1 MLHNFQCL
9 IPPTYEN
16 GEFMNFQTL
25 TQFGLFAAI
34 LATAFTY
41 LAADHANQLMR
52 ERILFVL
59 HADQLSTRWFPD
71 LHVLRKNALLVQEL
85 GVDVHVLQLL
95 GLTSLYGVNEYF

>member
-34 LATAFTY
+34 LATAVTC
-41 LAADHANQLMR
+41 LAADHANQLMC